1 MNISEINAIDTDKS
15 TKQLSKG
22 LTNENDKSFKTIL
35 KNVLKSA
42 NNLQNNYEEMT
53 YRSIIGED
61 VDLHDIVIA
70 GEKAK
75 LSLELTLQIRNKAL
89 EAYQEIMRM
98 QV

>member
-53 YRSIIGED
+53 YRNIIGED